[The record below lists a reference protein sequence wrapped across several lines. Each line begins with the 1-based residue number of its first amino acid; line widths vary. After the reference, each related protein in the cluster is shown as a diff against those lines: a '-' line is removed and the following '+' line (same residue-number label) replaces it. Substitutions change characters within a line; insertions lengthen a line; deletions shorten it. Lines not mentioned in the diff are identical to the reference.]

1 MTLGLTRFLRLLVV
15 ALTIAGG
22 TAGAALAD
30 RGGHEPTLQFLGQQI
45 VPTGTQF
52 EGTEFGGLSG
62 FAYDER
68 HDVYYALSDDPSQFD
83 PTRFYTL
90 RIGVSGGAPSVQI
103 LGVTTLRDASGQPFA
118 PLSLDPEGLALT
130 KRGTLVITS
139 EGIANRLI
147 DPWVRE
153 FGLDGRE
160 LRALPV
166 PSPFLPVADG
176 SRGVRQN
183 LGFESAG
190 ATPNGSFV
198 FSGTEAALAQDGPPA
213 TLAAGSP
220 ARLLLYNA
228 QNGKLK
234 RQFVYWTDP
243 IAEPP
248 VPATAFAVSGL
259 AELLPL
265 DKRHLLAMER
275 SFSVGAPDTGNTIR
289 LYSVSVAHADDVN
302 GFDSLATVLN
312 SVRPATKTLVL
323 DLDEL
328 GIPLDNVEG
337 MDFGPR
343 LPDGRRSL
351 VLVSDNNFAPA
362 QFTQFLLFAVSD
374 EKGGGRKRGGR

>member
-1 MTLGLTRFLRLLVV
+1 MAFGLTRFLQLLVV

-22 TAGAALAD
+22 SAGAALAD
-30 RGGHEPTLQFLGQQI
+30 RGGHQPTLQFLGQQI
-45 VPTGTQF
+45 VPTGTEF

-68 HDVYYALSDDPSQFD
+68 RDVYYALSDDPSQFD
-83 PTRFYTL
+83 PARFYTL

-234 RQFVYWTDP
+234 RQYVYWTDP

-289 LYSVSVAHADDVN
+289 LYSVSVARADDVN
-302 GFDSLATVLN
+302 GIDTLAPVLD
-312 SVRPATKTLVL
+312 SVRPASKTLVL

-374 EKGGGRKRGGR
+374 ERGGDRKRGGR